1 MSFQKIILPI
11 ALILILGGIYYFAQG
26 SSDKVQANDL
36 STKVQKGEF
45 KIYVTA
51 TGELKARSS
60 VKIKG
65 PDGMRNAGIYRTTIS
80 DLVPEGTVV
89 EEGDYVASLDR
100 TELDTKMKEIQTEID
115 KIQTQL
121 DQAKIDTAIE
131 LRGLRDDLINL
142 KFGMKEKELQV
153 EQSRYEPQMVIRQA
167 EIDLEKSERDYKQL
181 EQKAEL
187 TKTKSIAKIS
197 EFMASLKQE
206 QMKLQRLIDLSG
218 KFRISAPKDGMVI
231 YARSWEGKIAAG
243 SQISTWDA
251 TVAELPDLSEMISK
265 TFVNEV
271 DISKVQKGQ
280 EAKIKVDAFP
290 DKEYTGTVIKVANI
304 GEQLRGYDSKVFEVT
319 VEVNES
325 DSILRPAMTTSIE
338 ILTYI
343 YQDVV
348 FIPLESLQSDSLT
361 FVYKKEQNK
370 IVKQEVVTSETNDNE
385 IMVEF
390 GLEPG
395 DEVLLTEPE
404 NKEDLKLYSIDPNQ
418 KESLLAKIEKNR
430 IERQKEALARA
441 QKVRSYVPSNQGGGG
456 GGFIIFD

>member
-1 MSFQKIILPI
+1 
-11 ALILILGGIYYFAQG
+11 
-26 SSDKVQANDL
+26 
-36 STKVQKGEF
+36 
-45 KIYVTA
+45 
-51 TGELKARSS
+51 
-60 VKIKG
+60 
-65 PDGMRNAGIYRTTIS
+65 
-80 DLVPEGTVV
+80 
-89 EEGDYVASLDR
+89 
-100 TELDTKMKEIQTEID
+100 
-115 KIQTQL
+115 
-121 DQAKIDTAIE
+121 
-131 LRGLRDDLINL
+131 
-142 KFGMKEKELQV
+142 
-153 EQSRYEPQMVIRQA
+153 MVIRQA